1 MMLRPM
7 FDVIG
12 RFRDWLRSVTPDPK
26 QRTYTTHIMVAMA
39 LVALKQE
46 GVPAT
51 RADLI
56 RLTGMSSSSV
66 YRSTGLLQ
74 DLGIL
79 NRDKNGVWNWN
90 IAVPK
95 DISSAG
101 IGIEQN
107 NYALNSSAVDEL
119 KAFISD
125 MLISMQA
132 DIPNSKDQL
141 EAVMH
146 RVEEFS
152 TKPKTGASALFG
164 DAVLGEKKIDE

>member
-1 MMLRPM
+1 M

-12 RFRDWLRSVTPDPK
+12 RFRDWLRSIVPDPR

-66 YRSTGLLQ
+66 YRSTGMLQ
-74 DLGIL
+74 DLGL
-79 NRDKNGVWNWN
+79 LKRDGSGVWSWTVD
-90 IAVPK
+90 VPK
-95 DISSAG
+95 DISRAG
-101 IGIEQN
+101 IGIDPN
-107 NYALNSSAVDEL
+107 NYAIDNSAVNEL

-125 MLISMQA
+125 MLITMQA
-132 DIPNSKDQL
+132 DIPNSRERL
-141 EAVMH
+141 EAVRH
-146 RVEEFS
+146 KVEEFS

-164 DAVLGEKKIDE
+164 DAVLGEKDIDE

>member
-1 MMLRPM
+1 MLRPM

-66 YRSTGLLQ
+66 YRSTGMLQ
-74 DLGIL
+74 DLGL
-79 NRDKNGVWNWN
+79 LKRDNSGVWGWTVD
-90 IAVPK
+90 VPK
-95 DISSAG
+95 DISNAG
-101 IGIEQN
+101 ISIGPN
-107 NYALNSSAVDEL
+107 NYAIDNSAVDEL

-125 MLISMQA
+125 ILITMQA
-132 DIPNSKDQL
+132 DIPNSRERL
-141 EAVMH
+141 EAVRH
-146 RVEEFS
+146 KVEEFS

-164 DAVLGEKKIDE
+164 DAVLGEKKVDE

>member
-1 MMLRPM
+1 MLRPM

-66 YRSTGLLQ
+66 YRSTGLLR
-74 DLGIL
+74 DLGML
-79 NRDKNGVWNWN
+79 KRDKNGVWNWN

-95 DISSAG
+95 DISNAG
-101 IGIEQN
+101 MGIQQN
-107 NYALNSSAVDEL
+107 NYAIDSSAVDEL
-119 KAFISD
+119 KAFITQ
-125 MLISMQA
+125 MLDAMQA
-132 DIPNSKDQL
+132 EIPNSKDRL
-141 EAVMH
+141 EVVRH
-146 RVEEFS
+146 KVEEFS

-164 DAVLGEKKIDE
+164 DAVLGEKDIEQ

>member
-1 MMLRPM
+1 M

-12 RFRDWLRSVTPDPK
+12 RFRDWLRSIVPDPR

-66 YRSTGLLQ
+66 YRSTGMLQ
-74 DLGIL
+74 DLGL
-79 NRDKNGVWNWN
+79 LKRDDSGVWDWTVD
-90 IAVPK
+90 VPK
-95 DISSAG
+95 DISNAGVG
-101 IGIEQN
+101 IGPN
-107 NYALNSSAVDEL
+107 NYVIDNSAVDEL

-125 MLISMQA
+125 MLITMQT
-132 DIPNSKDQL
+132 DIPNSKERL
-141 EAVMH
+141 ETVIH
-146 RVEEFS
+146 KVEEFS
-152 TKPKTGASALFG
+152 TRPKTGASALFG
-164 DAVLGEKKIDE
+164 DAVLGEKQVDE